1 MHCAVVHF
9 AQQLEE
15 WAVRHLRRGRSQILR
30 RGRSE
35 QLHWGHCGSSW
46 ALTGEV
52 FFVLVVEIS
61 TYIYIST
68 KR

>member
-1 MHCAVVHF
+1 MCTVQWCTHP
-9 AQQLEE
+9 QQLEE

-52 FFVLVVEIS
+52 FFVLVLEIS
-61 TYIYIST
+61 TFIQST

>member
-1 MHCAVVHF
+1 MEEYVHCAVVHF

-30 RGRSE
+30 RGRSVR
-35 QLHWGHCGSSW
+35 LHSGQCGSSW

-52 FFVLVVEIS
+52 RFVLVLEIS
-61 TYIYIST
+61 TYI
-68 KR
+68 